1 MIDLNPHSAVVK
13 EERNMGNIRRSLFGY
28 KKRDVDDVI
37 SRLEGEKAH
46 LKQELEGKSE
56 MIEQLNAQLHKFRS
70 QEELVRE
77 AIIDA
82 KQLSKRLVEEAKQE
96 ATELLCDANKTI
108 SDEFARFNQSMETL
122 NGIKNRVVAQKEEL
136 SKELQETL
144 RRYKEAFENSETED
158 FVRIKE
164 ELDADITRSEEVVEK
179 SKQVIFLPSFNK
191 SNWN

>member
-1 MIDLNPHSAVVK
+1 MIDLTLHSVIVK

-28 KKRDVDDVI
+28 KKREVDDLI

>member
-1 MIDLNPHSAVVK
+1 VIDLTLHSVIVK

-28 KKRDVDDVI
+28 KKREVDDLI

-144 RRYKEAFENSETED
+144 RRYKEAFENSEMED

-164 ELDADITRSEEVVEK
+164 ELEADITRSEEVVEK

>member
-1 MIDLNPHSAVVK
+1 MIDLTLHSVIVK

-28 KKRDVDDVI
+28 KKREVDDLI

-70 QEELVRE
+70 QEDLVRE

>member
-1 MIDLNPHSAVVK
+1 MIDLTLHSVIVK

-28 KKRDVDDVI
+28 KKREVDDLI

-46 LKQELEGKSE
+46 LKQELEGKAQ

-144 RRYKEAFENSETED
+144 RRYKEAFENSEMED

-164 ELDADITRSEEVVEK
+164 ELEADITRSEEVVEN

>member
-1 MIDLNPHSAVVK
+1 
-13 EERNMGNIRRSLFGY
+13 MGNIRRSLFGY
-28 KKRDVDDVI
+28 KKREVDDLI

-144 RRYKEAFENSETED
+144 RRYKEAFENSEMED

-164 ELDADITRSEEVVEK
+164 ELEADITRSEEVFEN
-179 SKQVIFLPSFNK
+179 SKQVIFLPNFNK

>member
-1 MIDLNPHSAVVK
+1 MIDLNPHSVIVK

-28 KKRDVDDVI
+28 KKKEVDDLI

>member
-1 MIDLNPHSAVVK
+1 MIDLTLHSVIVK

-28 KKRDVDDVI
+28 KKREVDDLI

-144 RRYKEAFENSETED
+144 RRYKEAFENSEMED

-164 ELDADITRSEEVVEK
+164 ELEADITRSEEVVEK

>member
-1 MIDLNPHSAVVK
+1 MIDLTLHSVIVK

-28 KKRDVDDVI
+28 KKREVDDLI

-144 RRYKEAFENSETED
+144 RRYKEAFENSEMED

-164 ELDADITRSEEVVEK
+164 ELEADITRSEEVFEK
-179 SKQVIFLPSFNK
+179 SKQVIFLPNFNK

>member
-28 KKRDVDDVI
+28 KKREVDDLI

>member
-1 MIDLNPHSAVVK
+1 MIDLNPHSVIVK

-28 KKRDVDDVI
+28 KKREVDDLI

-46 LKQELEGKSE
+46 LEQELEGKSE

-144 RRYKEAFENSETED
+144 RRYKESFENSETED

>member
-1 MIDLNPHSAVVK
+1 MIDLNPHSVIVK

-28 KKRDVDDVI
+28 KKREVDDLI

>member
-1 MIDLNPHSAVVK
+1 MV
-13 EERNMGNIRRSLFGY
+13 NIRRSLFGY
-28 KKRDVDDVI
+28 NKKEVDDVI
-37 SRLEGEKAH
+37 SSLEGDKER
-46 LKQELEGKSE
+46 LKQELEGKAQ
-56 MIEQLNAQLHKFRS
+56 MIEELNVQLHGFRS
-70 QEELVRE
+70 QEEIISEV
-77 AIIDA
+77 IIDA

-144 RRYKEAFENSETED
+144 RRYKEAFENSEMED

-164 ELDADITRSEEVVEK
+164 ELEADITRSEEVVEN

>member
-1 MIDLNPHSAVVK
+1 MIDLNPHSVIVK

-28 KKRDVDDVI
+28 KKREVDDLI

-96 ATELLCDANKTI
+96 AKELLCDANKTI

>member
-1 MIDLNPHSAVVK
+1 MIDLTLHSAVVK

-28 KKRDVDDVI
+28 KKREVDDLI

>member
-1 MIDLNPHSAVVK
+1 MIDLNLHSVIVK

-28 KKRDVDDVI
+28 KKREVDDLI

>member
-1 MIDLNPHSAVVK
+1 MIDLTLHSVIVK

-28 KKRDVDDVI
+28 KKREVDDLI

-144 RRYKEAFENSETED
+144 RRYKEAFENSEMED

-164 ELDADITRSEEVVEK
+164 ELEADITRSEEVFEK

>member
-28 KKRDVDDVI
+28 KKREVDDLI

-96 ATELLCDANKTI
+96 AIELLCDANKTI